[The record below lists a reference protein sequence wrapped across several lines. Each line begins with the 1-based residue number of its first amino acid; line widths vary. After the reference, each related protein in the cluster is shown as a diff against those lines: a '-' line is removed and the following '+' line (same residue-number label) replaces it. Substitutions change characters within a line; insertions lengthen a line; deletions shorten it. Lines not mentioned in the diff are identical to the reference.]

1 VTEAAQTM
9 SDPAD
14 LINLSIELLIQQR
27 YQLPAFSALDRLV
40 SHVREQVH
48 QQMYEQIN
56 ARLSNKQRRQLD
68 ELLRVPTGNHR
79 TPFTRMK
86 AFPKKATLTQ
96 VRKWAARLSWL
107 EEIMDAPSLL
117 DGIANSKIK
126 QFAAHAHALEVG
138 DMLDVKDEPKRYT
151 LLICLLYQMQIQ
163 TRDQLVTMFL
173 KRIRRIHNAARDKL
187 RALQDKHRAM
197 TEHMVETLHVIVD
210 TASELEEDAAL
221 GRHVRQVLI
230 DNGGV
235 ETLAANYRLVSAYHD
250 DNYLPLLWDSYQ
262 SHRPL
267 MFNLSR
273 QLQIRA
279 ANQDEMVLDALRF
292 IQKQQD
298 KTRDYWPDE
307 ISLEF
312 ASEK

>member
-1 VTEAAQTM
+1 M

-27 YQLPAFSALDRLV
+27 YQLPAFSALDRMV
-40 SHVREQVH
+40 GHIREQVH
-48 QQMYEQIN
+48 QKLYTQIN
-56 ARLSNKQRRQLD
+56 TRLTDKQRKQLD
-68 ELLRVPTGNHR
+68 ELLRVPTDDHR
-79 TPFTRMK
+79 TLFTRMK

-138 DMLDVKDEPKRYT
+138 DILDVKDDPKRYT
-151 LLICLLYQMQIQ
+151 LLLCLLYQMQIQ

-173 KRIRRIHNAARDKL
+173 KRIRRIHNTARDKL

-197 TEHMVETLHVIVD
+197 TEHMVETLHAIVD
-210 TASELEEDAAL
+210 KVPELEEDAAL
-221 GRHVRQVLI
+221 GRHVRQVLVES
-230 DNGGV
+230 GGI

-250 DNYLPLLWDSYQ
+250 DNYLPLLWSSYQ

-267 MFNLSR
+267 LFNLSR
-273 QLQIRA
+273 QLQIRVA
-279 ANQDEMVLDALRF
+279 TQDEMVLDALRF
-292 IQKQQD
+292 IQKHQD
-298 KTRDYWPDE
+298 KTRDY
-307 ISLEF
+307 
-312 ASEK
+312 